1 MTQRIISDLV
11 NLFQSSPSRDS
22 LNRVPSPEVFSRILE
37 RERERS
43 DRSGQG
49 FSLVVFEYGTQESH
63 TDVMRILIDCILSRR
78 VRAIDEVGWFKEGS
92 IATLLACTSPDGSWE
107 FAKDVLNG
115 IPAGTEAPICRV
127 FTYPSS
133 WISRGNGDG
142 EGRKDSHDE
151 TLRVSDSR
159 ARTQPVSGQSHFQ
172 SERFEK
178 IMGRP
183 IPLWKRFLDILGAL
197 VGLILFSPL
206 FLLIA
211 IFIKIVSPG
220 PVFYRQERVGY
231 LGRRF
236 TFWKFRT
243 MHVNN
248 DATGHKQYLSHL
260 IGGDAP
266 MAKLDDRG
274 DPRIIPFGTLLRSTC
289 LDEMP
294 QLFNVL
300 LGDMSLVGPR
310 PCLPYEAE
318 EYLQWHARRFDI
330 VPGMTGLW
338 QVSGKNRLTFKEMI
352 RLDIRYSRLMSPWLD
367 GKILFLTGPAILGVV
382 SEPVTRPGRIQQG
395 SASRSSRD
403 EHYVPSGDRG
413 CDNRQKNS
421 RA

>member
-1 MTQRIISDLV
+1 MTSDIV
-11 NLFQSSPSRDS
+11 KFFRNSPGRES
-22 LNRVPSPEVFSRILE
+22 LNGIPSQEEFSRILE

-49 FSLVVFEYGTQESH
+49 FSLVVFEYGANNSH
-63 TDVMRILIDCILSRR
+63 TDELRILRDCILSRR

-92 IATLLACTSPDGSWE
+92 IATMLALTSPDGARK
-107 FAKDVLNG
+107 FAKDVVNG

-142 EGRKDSHDE
+142 EGRNDSNDE
-151 TLRVSDSR
+151 TLRPNDSR
-159 ARTQPVSGQSHFQ
+159 ASTQPVSAPSRFE

-197 VGLILFSPL
+197 VGLILSSPL

-211 IFIKIVSPG
+211 LFIKIISPG
-220 PVFYRQERVGY
+220 PVFFRQERVGY

-260 IGGDAP
+260 IVGDAP
-266 MAKLDDRG
+266 MVKLDDGR
-274 DPRIIPFGTLLRSTC
+274 DPRIIPFGLLLRSTC

-300 LGDMSLVGPR
+300 MGDMSLVGPR

-352 RLDIRYSRLMSPWLD
+352 RLDIRYSRFMSPWLD
-367 GKILFLTGPAILGVV
+367 AKILLLTGPAILGMISKPVV
-382 SEPVTRPGRIQQG
+382 RLGGIGQG
-395 SASRSSRD
+395 SEVFSPSSK
-403 EHYVPSGDRG
+403 G
-413 CDNRQKNS
+413 
-421 RA
+421 